1 MIFVPFFLRQDEAL
15 LEEESAAQKS
25 DEALSA
31 LLEDKRE
38 LLDAQECELEELNRL
53 NHQLSTRKSKLALQ
67 VAQTEESKETL
78 DKELIKSQQTGLH
91 LNVDYNNCVDSL
103 CEEVQKIQ
111 EKIENTRCKPQE
123 SDLIPTT
130 VLGAFDKAA
139 FLKEDADLSTK
150 IEEYVRININQVE
163 KDTGIIRLN
172 ANERTSDE
180 QAKLVNEVE
189 RMNSCHQTEAKK
201 YLLKSAELASAKA
214 AQQEINLQTKKL
226 IEGKISIEKSYLQ
239 EIILELESGV
249 ANLQGILTNL
259 LKDKLPCH
267 LEELTAEFRKS
278 IFHADIDAKI
288 AEQKGVLLK
297 MNVALEFLL
306 QQSSYQELFGL
317 LVEYESS
324 DVVNLGAK
332 LTQILKLKQDEREL
346 DEKLSEDAEHIK
358 EKSLRRSK
366 NVLQHDDTFLIALH
380 QILTNSDVDP
390 NLITDGDMKNLVSG
404 FIERKNNID
413 KLALK
418 METDWQKRKTAIER
432 IIEKIQKELEIDSNG
447 RCVLTPAEVINK
459 IKLVENKMEEFQ
471 RVVQAKQEEWSKFKK
486 EIKGHSLLA
495 IQKKFSGTN
504 ILESF
509 GSKAH

>member
-1 MIFVPFFLRQDEAL
+1 M

-53 NHQLSTRKSKLALQ
+53 NHQLSTRKSKLTLQ

-259 LKDKLPCH
+259 FKDKLPCH
-267 LEELTAEFRKS
+267 LEELTAKFRKS

-288 AEQKGVLLK
+288 AEQK
-297 MNVALEFLL
+297 
-306 QQSSYQELFGL
+306 
-317 LVEYESS
+317 
-324 DVVNLGAK
+324 DV
-332 LTQILKLKQDEREL
+332 
-346 DEKLSEDAEHIK
+346 
-358 EKSLRRSK
+358 
-366 NVLQHDDTFLIALH
+366 
-380 QILTNSDVDP
+380 
-390 NLITDGDMKNLVSG
+390 
-404 FIERKNNID
+404 
-413 KLALK
+413 
-418 METDWQKRKTAIER
+418 
-432 IIEKIQKELEIDSNG
+432 
-447 RCVLTPAEVINK
+447 
-459 IKLVENKMEEFQ
+459 
-471 RVVQAKQEEWSKFKK
+471 
-486 EIKGHSLLA
+486 
-495 IQKKFSGTN
+495 
-504 ILESF
+504 
-509 GSKAH
+509 